1 MRKLYDV
8 PGGLIYRDPADAVR
22 LVSRGSGPS
31 YAAPARRSS
40 RSLGGSLPSGYRAA
54 WSFVIDGRPV
64 AQGEIL
70 KRDDP
75 LVPIV
80 LVQRPE
86 LLVGVPAQTG
96 GLNA

>member
-1 MRKLYDV
+1 VNPYDM
-8 PGGLIYRDPADAVR
+8 PGGVIYRPGGPAK
-22 LVSRGSGPS
+22 LVSPSTSGPT

-54 WSFVIDGRPV
+54 CSFVINGRPV

>member
-1 MRKLYDV
+1 VNPYDM
-8 PGGLIYRDPADAVR
+8 PGGVIYRPGGPAK
-22 LVSRGSGPS
+22 LVSPSTSGPT

-54 WSFVIDGRPV
+54 CSFVINGRPV

-75 LVPIV
+75 VVPLV
-80 LVQRPE
+80 LVQSPK
-86 LLVGVPAQTG
+86 LLIAVPATEG
-96 GLNA
+96 RSA

>member
-1 MRKLYDV
+1 VNPYDM
-8 PGGLIYRDPADAVR
+8 PGGVIYRPGGPAK
-22 LVSRGSGPS
+22 LVSPSTSGPT

-54 WSFVIDGRPV
+54 CSFVINGRPV

-75 LVPIV
+75 VVPLV
-80 LVQRPE
+80 LVQSPQ
-86 LLVGVPAQTG
+86 LLIAVPATEG
-96 GLNA
+96 RSA